1 MKNFAVAS
9 EDELTAIDEI
19 GPVTAHYIRD
29 FFANPHNI
37 SLISEL
43 EAAGVNMT
51 YKSDKVSD
59 IFAGMTFVLT
69 GALEAFTREEASAI
83 ITKCGGKVSSSVSKK
98 TTYVLAGSDAGS
110 KLTKAQSL
118 GVNIIS
124 EEDFL
129 RMVGENV

>member
-1 MKNFAVAS
+1 MCVFF
-9 EDELTAIDEI
+9 DERDRFGIVEVYTQ
-19 GPVTAHYIRD
+19 YIIE

-37 SLISEL
+37 ELISEL
-43 EAAGVNMT
+43 ESLGVNMS
-51 YKSDKVSD
+51 YRSDKVSD

-69 GALEAFTREEASAI
+69 GTLEAFTRDEASAM
-83 ITKCGGKVSSSVSKK
+83 ITKRGGKVSSSVSKK
-98 TTYVLAGSDAGS
+98 TTYVLAGSEAGS

-129 RMVGENV
+129 RMVGEDA